1 MNEIDEIKFLN
12 MTKEAEETLNLWKK
26 FSKYLDII
34 KNRIEFTNDELD
46 ELIVFFEKREYFKQ
60 CENLKKL
67 KFKF

>member
-12 MTKEAEETLNLWKK
+12 MTKEAEETLNLWKNY
-26 FSKYLDII
+26 SKYLDII

-67 KFKF
+67 KL